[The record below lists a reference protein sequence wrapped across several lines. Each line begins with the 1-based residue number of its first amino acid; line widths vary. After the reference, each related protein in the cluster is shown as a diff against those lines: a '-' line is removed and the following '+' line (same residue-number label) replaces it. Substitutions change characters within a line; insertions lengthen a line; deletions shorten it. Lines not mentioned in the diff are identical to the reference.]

1 MANLILL
8 NKIKPN
14 RTTKIGDHSMAMQLF
29 TSKLKSV
36 IGILNS
42 NYTYCINSWNLFIL
56 GKYDGNEKYYIN
68 GIVEKEDKY
77 FKEDF
82 PDIGSVVNPNKSA
95 TEIVYSLE
103 ERVAELESRV
113 AALKGAGGDIG
124 GTWRYAYVAVKPS
137 HGYASSNDAGSS
149 ADGDMFADNRSI
161 TVKAKHKLG
170 GSRWVVFGGTQYVP
184 VPGLLIKG
192 KARYAI
198 PVGYSAI
205 RQSVGNISSKNILFT
220 CHYSLC
226 IK

>member
-14 RTTKIGDHSMAMQLF
+14 RTTKVGDSSIAMQLF

-36 IGILNS
+36 IGLLNS

-56 GKYDGNEKYYIN
+56 GKYDGNEKYYIS

-77 FKEDF
+77 FQEDF
-82 PDIGSVVNPNKSA
+82 PDIASVMRSDKSA

-103 ERVAELESRV
+103 ERVAELEARV
-113 AALKGAGGDIG
+113 AALKSAGGQG
-124 GTWRYAYVAVKPS
+124 GAWRHAYVAVKPS
-137 HGYASSNDAGSS
+137 HGYAASMDAGSS
-149 ADGDMFADNRSI
+149 AYGDMFADNRCV
-161 TVKAKHKLG
+161 TVKAKNKKQG
-170 GSRWVVFGGTQYVP
+170 GSRWVVFGGTQYVA
-184 VPGLLIKG
+184 VPGLFIKG

-205 RQSVGNISSKNILFT
+205 RQSVGKIWPKDTTFF

>member
-14 RTTKIGDHSMAMQLF
+14 RPTKIGDHSMTMQLF

-36 IGILNS
+36 IGMLNS

-56 GKYDGNEKYYIN
+56 GKYEGNEKYYIS

-82 PDIGSVVNPNKSA
+82 PDIGSVVNTNKSA

-113 AALKGAGGDIG
+113 VALKSAGGDIG
-124 GTWRYAYVAVKPS
+124 GAWRPAYVAVKPS
-137 HGYASSNDAGSS
+137 YGYASSNDAGS
-149 ADGDMFADNRSI
+149 AAYGDMYSDNRCV
-161 TVKAKHKLG
+161 TVKAKYQG
-170 GSRWVVFGGTQYVP
+170 GSRWMVFGGTQYVV
-184 VPGLLIKG
+184 VPGLFIKG
-192 KARYAI
+192 KARYSI
-198 PVGYSAI
+198 PVGYSALK
-205 RQSVGNISSKNILFT
+205 RGVGKIWSKDVYFT